1 VKLPRLRRAQDAYAG
16 SDGPAAAAGT
26 YPAAT
31 PTPQLAAER
40 RDGQL
45 VERPPSRLRRIG
57 TSLAETRRR
66 VLPLPDEVIDQ
77 YLGHG
82 ERMIHNDHPSFR
94 SFVVENTLLFAGL
107 LVVAVLFLGIG
118 FNGSLL
124 GAGILL
130 LILSVVMLVLVLKRL
145 GDRYTSYV
153 VTDTR
158 IMRISGIISRRAHSI
173 PWVRVTDLT
182 IEQSL
187 AGRLFGFATLHIES
201 ANEDSGLRDLEGV
214 SDPLQFNQYVVDMV
228 VAKQGATEPIWEQR
242 GEPAPVASQRGLRR
256 IRASR
261 RREGTDGSGTD
272 RSGGDGRRP
281 RPEAQPVGAAADRR
295 RVSVSG
301 AGSGASRSP
310 QPPAG
315 EPREP
320 AEPIESDDEIERLDA
335 ETLARRLGSSS
346 GRDLPWRD

>member
-1 VKLPRLRRAQDAYAG
+1 MKLPRLRRAQDAYAG

-228 VAKQGATEPIWEQR
+228 VAKQGATEPIWERR
-242 GEPAPVASQRGLRR
+242 GEPAPVASQRGLRG

-261 RREGTDGSGTD
+261 RRRGTD
-272 RSGGDGRRP
+272 RDDDGRTRT
-281 RPEAQPVGAAADRR
+281 EGQPVAATADRR

-301 AGSGASRSP
+301 AGSRAGRAP
-310 QPPAG
+310 QGSGGEAG
-315 EPREP
+315 EPTE
-320 AEPIESDDEIERLDA
+320 AVESDEDEIERLDA
-335 ETLARRLGSSS
+335 ETLARRLRSS
-346 GRDLPWRD
+346 GPDLPWRD

>member
-1 VKLPRLRRAQDAYAG
+1 LPRLRRAQDAYAG
-16 SDGPAAAAGT
+16 SDGADLPPAAAGT

-31 PTPQLAAER
+31 PTPQLDAER

-45 VERPPSRLRRIG
+45 VQRPPSRLRRIG

-107 LVVAVLFLGIG
+107 LVVAVLLLAIG
-118 FNGSLL
+118 FNGSLV
-124 GAGILL
+124 GAAFLL
-130 LILSVVMLVLVLKRL
+130 LILSVVMLILVLKRL

-158 IMRISGIISRRAHSI
+158 IMRISGIIGRRAHSI

-187 AGRLFGFATLHIES
+187 TGRLFGYATLHIES

-228 VAKQGATEPIWEQR
+228 VAKQGTTEPIWEQR
-242 GEPAPVASQRGLRR
+242 GEPAPVAPPRGLRR

-261 RREGTDGSGTD
+261 HRRGTD
-272 RSGGDGRRP
+272 RADDGRTGTER
-281 RPEAQPVGAAADRR
+281 QPVAAAADRR
-295 RVSVSG
+295 RVSASG
-301 AGSGASRSP
+301 AGSGVGRAP
-310 QPPAG
+310 QGSEGEAG
-315 EPREP
+315 EPTE
-320 AEPIESDDEIERLDA
+320 AIESDDEIERLDA
-335 ETLARRLGSSS
+335 ETLARRLGSSQP
-346 GRDLPWRD
+346 DLPWRD

>member
-1 VKLPRLRRAQDAYAG
+1 VKLPRLRRAQGAYAG
-16 SDGPAAAAGT
+16 SDDPELPPAAAGT

-31 PTPQLAAER
+31 PTPQLAQAGGDR
-40 RDGQL
+40 QL
-45 VERPPSRLRRIG
+45 AQRPPSRLRRIG
-57 TSLAETRRR
+57 RSLAETRLR

-107 LVVAVLFLGIG
+107 LIVGVLLLAIG
-118 FNGSLL
+118 FNGSLV
-124 GAGILL
+124 GAAFLL
-130 LILSVVMLVLVLKRL
+130 LILSVVMLILVLKRL

-256 IRASR
+256 IRSSSR
-261 RREGTDGSGTD
+261 RRGTDGD
-272 RSGGDGRRP
+272 RADDGRTSPQARP
-281 RPEAQPVGAAADRR
+281 VAAPAGRR

-301 AGSGASRSP
+301 AGSGASSGASST
-310 QPPAG
+310 PPPSG
-315 EPREP
+315 EADEP
-320 AEPIESDDEIERLDA
+320 TETIENDDEIERLDA
-335 ETLARRLGSSS
+335 ETLARRLGSS
-346 GRDLPWRD
+346 GRDLRWRD

>member
-1 VKLPRLRRAQDAYAG
+1 MKLPRLRRAQGAYAG
-16 SDGPAAAAGT
+16 SDDPDLPPAAAGT
-26 YPAAT
+26 YPAA
-31 PTPQLAAER
+31 PPMPQLAAER
-40 RDGQL
+40 GDGQHAQ
-45 VERPPSRLRRIG
+45 RPPSRLRRIG

-77 YLGHG
+77 YLGRG

-94 SFVVENTLLFAGL
+94 NFVVQNTLLFVGL
-107 LVVAVLFLGIG
+107 LVVAVLFLAIS
-118 FNGSLL
+118 FNGSPL
-124 GAGILL
+124 GAAFLL
-130 LILSVVMLVLVLKRL
+130 LVFSVVMLVLVLKRL

-256 IRASR
+256 IRTSR
-261 RREGTDGSGTD
+261 RRRGTDGVEREGTT
-272 RSGGDGRRP
+272 
-281 RPEAQPVGAAADRR
+281 PEVQPTGAAADRR
-295 RVSVSG
+295 RVSVSS
-301 AGSGASRSP
+301 AGGGTGRSP
-310 QPPAG
+310 QPTD
-315 EPREP
+315 EPGDATEAIEP
-320 AEPIESDDEIERLDA
+320 NVSDDEIERLDA
-335 ETLARRLGSSS
+335 ETLARRLRS
-346 GRDLPWRD
+346 GPDLPWRD